1 MKTEGTYYVY
11 IHRNRKTGEIF
22 YVGKGKG
29 NRITET
35 NRRNAEWKKYVS
47 EGSVDIEFLMIQENL
62 TERGALEL
70 EMMIIER
77 FQSLYP
83 DRLTNTDGTDKEF
96 NGMYI
101 SIGMQNS
108 TDNRDVK
115 PRFEGIDASEIQI
128 VLTTF
133 PGYEVYREYATKLE
147 KLKDHFDDLSCEEE
161 VSEWD
166 DLFELEDILYELE
179 DILNVHKLNETLQ
192 LEKLSSE
199 TKGLLKELATIDKPD
214 APNMVT
220 LMTDLESLI
229 TDLVFVSES

>member
-101 SIGMQNS
+101 SI
-108 TDNRDVK
+108 
-115 PRFEGIDASEIQI
+115 
-128 VLTTF
+128 
-133 PGYEVYREYATKLE
+133 
-147 KLKDHFDDLSCEEE
+147 
-161 VSEWD
+161 
-166 DLFELEDILYELE
+166 
-179 DILNVHKLNETLQ
+179 
-192 LEKLSSE
+192 
-199 TKGLLKELATIDKPD
+199 
-214 APNMVT
+214 
-220 LMTDLESLI
+220 
-229 TDLVFVSES
+229 